1 MMQFKR
7 LANVYFL
14 IVCIL
19 AFMPFSPK
27 NPLGLAAAFVL
38 VLLLTMF
45 KEGYEDYFR
54 HRSDRE
60 VNTRKVAMVDDD
72 WTEQVV
78 EWRRVKVGD
87 ILKVKE
93 NEPLPADLF
102 LLKSSMPSGLC
113 FVNTM
118 NLDGETNLKEKFAP
132 DCTKDCDIGTDFR
145 SFTLQVDEPNSNL
158 HNWNCNV
165 EVEGRV
171 VPVTPQQLLMRGCL
185 LKNTDYIYGVVVYTG
200 HDSKIIMNS
209 KKPPQKTSN
218 IMLMMNRVLV
228 SVFVL
233 EACICFGFAAAS
245 VDWNGSN
252 ASDHEYLD
260 LDSKTSGGFF
270 FIKALTYL
278 VAYSHLI
285 PISLYVT
292 LEILKL
298 ILARFINSD
307 LNMYDEAADRTAISR
322 TSELIEELGEIEIIF
337 SDKTGTLTANIM
349 EFKLCFIDDVVYSAE
364 DQGDHSEVAYLYAEH
379 SKLTPSVTEFFRL
392 MAVCNSV
399 FPTRDKDQVIHYQAT
414 SPDELALVDA
424 SNKGGFVLLNKE
436 SNTLE
441 VLEEARGK
449 TFHWKILAEIP
460 FSSKRGCMSVI
471 VQHPE
476 TGAEVVLSK
485 GSDAKMLKL
494 LVSGPYSQLHHN
506 LDLFARQGLR
516 TLVMASRTL
525 DHKFYESW
533 IKRWTAVLATNDDA
547 KADNLSDLAEEVEN
561 ELELVGASAIDDKL
575 QDEVPETIKMII
587 EGGIRLW
594 VLTGDKQETA
604 IEIGKSCNLIQEGM
618 TLSVLSSTSLEMFNA
633 SFDRLAAIA
642 NDPEAPALINCALVI
657 DGPTLAFALEKGKEF
672 FDVAKRCKSC
682 ICCRVSPI
690 NKSQVV
696 ALARKHSDWITL
708 AIGDGANDVSMI
720 QTAHVG
726 LGIIGKEG
734 TQAVQASDYAIAQFK
749 FLRHLLFFHGR
760 LGYKRVSWFIC
771 YYIYKNFVLVFT
783 ELGFAF
789 MNGFSGQIYF
799 LDLLPQLFNSMW
811 TSWPCLVGF
820 STDRD
825 VATPEECFRH
835 TWLYAA
841 GQQGIYFNLKV
852 FWTWILMAVSHG
864 LICFLVP
871 MYEFSLVAKDS
882 DGLDSGLWVVS
893 TVSFVLVIHIVTLK
907 IILETTMWFW
917 QSM

>member
-1 MMQFKR
+1 MMQFR
-7 LANVYFL
+7 RAANVYFL
-14 IVCIL
+14 IISIL
-19 AFMPFSPK
+19 SFMPFSPK
-27 NPLGLAAAFVL
+27 NPLGLAGAFAL

-60 VNTRKVAMVDDD
+60 VNTRKVMMVDGD
-72 WTEQVV
+72 WTEHVV
-78 EWRRVKVGD
+78 EWRKVKVGD
-87 ILKVKE
+87 ILKVQE
-93 NEPLPADLF
+93 NEPFPADLF
-102 LLKSSMPSGLC
+102 LLKSSVPSGLC

-132 DCTKDCDIGTDFR
+132 DCTKDCDIGEAFK
-145 SFTLQVDEPNSNL
+145 SFTLQVDEPNNNL
-158 HNWNCNV
+158 HDWNCNIMI
-165 EVEGRV
+165 ENKV

-200 HDSKIIMNS
+200 PDSKIVMNS
-209 KKPPQKTSN
+209 KKPPQKSSN
-218 IMLMMNRVLV
+218 IMRMMNRILA
-228 SVFVL
+228 SVFIFQ
-233 EACICFGFAAAS
+233 ACICLGFASAS
-245 VDWNGSN
+245 TGWNKAN

-260 LDSKTSGGFF
+260 LDSKIGGGFF
-270 FIKALTYL
+270 FIKAMTYL

-292 LEILKL
+292 LELVKL

-322 TSELIEELGEIEIIF
+322 TSELVEELGEVEIIF

-349 EFKLCFIDDVVYSAE
+349 EFKLCCIDDVVYSAE
-364 DQGDHSEVAYLYAEH
+364 DKGDHAEFAYLYAES
-379 SKLTPSVTEFFRL
+379 SKRTPSVAEFFRL

-399 FPTRDKDQVIHYQAT
+399 FPTKDKDQVIHYQAT

-441 VLEEARGK
+441 VLESATDK
-449 TFHWKILAEIP
+449 AFHWKILAEIP

-476 TGAEVVLSK
+476 TGVEVVLSK

-494 LVSGPYSQLHHN
+494 LVPGVYSQLNNN
-506 LDLFARQGLR
+506 LNIFARQGLR

-525 DHKFYESW
+525 DHAFYKSW
-533 IKRWTAVLATNDDA
+533 IERWTAVLATNDDS
-547 KADNLSDLAEEVEN
+547 KADNLSALAEEVETQ
-561 ELELVGASAIDDKL
+561 LELVGASAIDDKL
-575 QDEVPETIKMII
+575 QDEVPDTIKMII

-604 IEIGKSCNLIQEGM
+604 IEIGRSCNLIQEGM
-618 TLSVLSSTSLEMFNA
+618 TLAILSSTSLEMFNEN
-633 SFDRLAAIA
+633 FDQLAAVA
-642 NDPEAPALINCALVI
+642 NEAEEPLIDYAMVI
-657 DGPTLAFALEKGKEF
+657 DGPTLAFALERGKEF

-696 ALARKHSDWITL
+696 ALARKHSHWITL

-720 QTAHVG
+720 QTSHVG
-726 LGIIGKEG
+726 VGIIGKEG

-771 YYIYKNFVLVFT
+771 YYFYKNFVLVFT

-799 LDLLPQLFNSMW
+799 LDLLPQLYNSLW
-811 TSWPCLVGF
+811 TSWPCMFGF

-825 VATPEECFRH
+825 VATPEDSLKH

-841 GQQGIYFNLKV
+841 GQKGIYFNLKV
-852 FWTWILMAVSHG
+852 FWVWVLMAVIHG

-882 DGLDSGLWVVS
+882 DGLDSGLWMVS
-893 TVSFVLVIHIVTLK
+893 TVSFNLVIHIVTLK